1 MDKKIKC
8 VLLVDDDGT
17 TNFIN
22 YRIIT
27 KLDIAEKIHTEI
39 NGEKALNFLQYYS
52 ENNNNNCPEL
62 IILDLKMPVMDGAA
76 ATRHLTEH
84 YPQIGII
91 ALTMFDEE
99 DLIIDMLEAGAK
111 GYLLKNADKNEIVE
125 AIKSVYQQQPY
136 YCRHTSNKL
145 AQMVAKSKFNP
156 YKHKQKP
163 EFNEREIDIIGDIC
177 NGLTSKQI
185 AEKILLSVR
194 TVEGL
199 RLKIMEKMEVKNTA
213 GIIIYAIKNSLYR
226 AG

>member
-1 MDKKIKC
+1 MKTYGNIK
-8 VLLVDDDGT
+8 VAIADDHEIFRDGLRAMLQKQPDILMVAEAA
-17 TNFIN
+17 NGKDLIEQV
-22 YRIIT
+22 
-27 KLDIAEKIHTEI
+27 KLQEPDIVI
-39 NGEKALNFLQYYS
+39 S
-52 ENNNNNCPEL
+52 
-62 IILDLKMPVMDGAA
+62 DVKMPVMDGAA

-84 YPQIGII
+84 YPHIGII

-99 DLIIDMLEAGAK
+99 DLIIDMLEAGAR

-156 YKHKQKP
+156 YKQKQKP
-163 EFNEREIDIIGDIC
+163 DFNEREIDIIADIC

-185 AEKILLSVR
+185 AEKIFLSVR

-213 GIIIYAIKNSLYR
+213 GIIIYAIKHNLYKP
-226 AG
+226 GNI